1 MKAKLSYLTKM
12 SVLGTKNLVK
22 YYLLTI
28 VSTMLYIVIG
38 SFQFMNSDNAFFS
51 ISNHTQTITK
61 SLWLIGLILL
71 PILLFVFSNKYVFS
85 KIASLVVLE
94 RRDDL
99 ILPIVDK
106 VLLIFQSNQPDIIQ
120 NAANYSFA
128 KLKLIDELK
137 RNKIESPW
145 VSRIVVFGLSKVKF
159 DSLDLEN
166 NDSFYEIVRSKFVT
180 ALETLTESNN
190 RPFWISFLA
199 QWLILFF
206 VCFIK

>member
-206 VCFIK
+206 VFFIK

>member
-166 NDSFYEIVRSKFVT
+166 NDSFYEILRSKFVT

>member
-1 MKAKLSYLTKM
+1 
-12 SVLGTKNLVK
+12 
-22 YYLLTI
+22 
-28 VSTMLYIVIG
+28 
-38 SFQFMNSDNAFFS
+38 
-51 ISNHTQTITK
+51 
-61 SLWLIGLILL
+61 LIGLILL
-71 PILLFVFSNKYVFS
+71 PLLLFVFSNKYVFS

-145 VSRIVVFGLSKVKF
+145 VRRIVVFGLSKVKF

-206 VCFIK
+206 VFFIK

>member
-71 PILLFVFSNKYVFS
+71 PLLLFVFSNKYVFS

-145 VSRIVVFGLSKVKF
+145 VRRIVVFGLSKVKF

-206 VCFIK
+206 VFFIK

>member
-71 PILLFVFSNKYVFS
+71 PLLLFVFSNKYVFS

-106 VLLIFQSNQPDIIQ
+106 VLLIFQSNKPDIIQ
-120 NAANYSFA
+120 NEANYSFA

-145 VSRIVVFGLSKVKF
+145 VRRIVVFGLSKVKF

-206 VCFIK
+206 VFFIK